1 MSIIL
6 LETFIFI
13 IFMISYLTTAL
24 INPGIPD
31 REYYS
36 KIFISQNPDINPSGL
51 VKCSKCN
58 IVVPKHFRLSHCDI
72 CQVCVKKYDHH
83 CPWTGKCIGEKN
95 IIPFYVFICFLL
107 AYMFMSFITFLT
119 YLINWQ
125 ESEFRKMRKIKKI

>member
-1 MSIIL
+1 
-6 LETFIFI
+6 
-13 IFMISYLTTAL
+13 MISYLATAL

-36 KIFISQNPDINPSGL
+36 RNFLSQNQDFKSSDL

-58 IVVPKHFRLSHCDI
+58 IVVPKYFKLFHCDI
-72 CQVCVKKYDHH
+72 CQVCVKKQDHH

-95 IIPFYVFICFLL
+95 IVPFYIFICFLL

-125 ESEFRKMRKIKKI
+125 ESEFQRMRKIKRK